1 MEVKGPRPPKTPPLP
16 NKTVA
21 PKPVDRPPLVNL
33 TEYIQDK
40 DDNDK
45 DTTLPSGSQM
55 FWVAIGIS
63 LYVYIWIVLINMDS
77 LSIVRHNGMVLNGFW
92 SVIIIVIH
100 YAHCDIY
107 GHKNILHKINPLFF
121 LIWMAHKLVRLILNL
136 NKYLDKI
143 FD

>member
-77 LSIVRHNGMVLNGFW
+77 LSIVRHNGMVLNGF
-92 SVIIIVIH
+92 
-100 YAHCDIY
+100 
-107 GHKNILHKINPLFF
+107 
-121 LIWMAHKLVRLILNL
+121 
-136 NKYLDKI
+136 
-143 FD
+143 